1 MNKLPLFENDAN
13 ESLSINNNFNQK
25 NFAKRVFSHTFAVS
39 LVIRPMKR
47 YLFLFVALVIGV
59 LTSAQTQQGYVK
71 TKGRMVN
78 GKLVPGQGLKGATR

>member
-1 MNKLPLFENDAN
+1 MNKLPLTENEAN

-25 NFAKRVFSHTFAVS
+25 IYAKRIFSHTFAVS

-47 YLFLFVALVIGV
+47 YLFLFVALVIGI

-71 TKGRMVN
+71 TKGHMVI
-78 GKLVPGQGLKGATR
+78 GKLAPG